1 MKTLTQHIQESLNNK
16 PIKEVS
22 KEKLLDENSAS
33 FRRVGP
39 AKDSLLTRVTTG
51 IEDDKK
57 E

>member
-39 AKDSLLTRVTTG
+39 AKEVHIMKGTISN
-51 IEDDKK
+51 EKQEEK
-57 E
+57 